1 VRELCRIKRI
11 LIVSVQGKVL
21 WFHCGFKTH
30 FRQRFEIC
38 GATKSVTIDDLVL
51 PTFGRNG
58 FVVTSSALT
67 KNDIFTIH
75 DREVVE
81 CDEAPQ
87 QVSEKLVKKAGWIHS
102 DTGQALSNAHSY
114 P

>member
-1 VRELCRIKRI
+1 MLMVY
-11 LIVSVQGKVL
+11 VQGKVL

-38 GATKSVTIDDLVL
+38 GAMKSVTIDDLVL
-51 PTFGRNG
+51 PTFGQNG

-75 DREVVE
+75 EREVVE
-81 CDEAPQ
+81 YDVAPQ
-87 QVSEKLVKKAGWIHS
+87 QVSEKLLQKAGCLRN
-102 DTGQALSNAHSY
+102 DTGQTISHTHGDQ
-114 P
+114 